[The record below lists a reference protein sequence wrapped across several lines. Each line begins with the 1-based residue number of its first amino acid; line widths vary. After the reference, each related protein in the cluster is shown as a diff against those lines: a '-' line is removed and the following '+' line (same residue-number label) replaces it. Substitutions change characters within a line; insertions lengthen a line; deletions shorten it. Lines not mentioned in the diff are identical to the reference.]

1 MSTLGAKISTL
12 VAVSLIFCCA
22 SVCRAGAVK
31 GPDQVCDVTADAALT
46 VQDYPTAIYL
56 HRKLLRSE
64 GNNALAHYHLGFA
77 YGMVGRT
84 SEEIGEYREAIRLG
98 LNTWDLFMNLG
109 LAYYD
114 RHEVAN
120 AMAALETAV
129 SLGPGHAETHF
140 NLAVVY
146 ERENRLNEALQEIIA
161 ALLLAP
167 RDLDAANTDAIICAR
182 MGDVVCARNIWTQ
195 LIRSAPD
202 YAPARANLTILN
214 GSCGGACDPDSSPQT
229 ALWSQFGSEE

>member
-1 MSTLGAKISTL
+1 MSKLGTKISTAA
-12 VAVSLIFCCA
+12 VALLIFCWVG
-22 SVCRAGAVK
+22 VCRAGAVRA
-31 GPDQVCDVTADAALT
+31 PERVCDITADAALT
-46 VQDYPTAIYL
+46 AQDYPTAIDL
-56 HRKLLRSE
+56 HRKLLRLE

-77 YGMVGRT
+77 YGMVGQI

-114 RHEVAN
+114 HREVAN
-120 AMAALETAV
+120 ATAALETAA
-129 SLGPGHAETHF
+129 SLGPGHTETHF

-182 MGDVVCARNIWTQ
+182 MGDVACARNIWTQ
-195 LIRSAPD
+195 LIQTAPD
-202 YAPARANLTILN
+202 YAPARTNLAILN
-214 GSCGGACDPDSSPQT
+214 GSCGGVCGPDSSPQT
-229 ALWSQFGSEE
+229 DLRSQFTSEE

>member
-1 MSTLGAKISTL
+1 MSKLGTKISTV
-12 VAVSLIFCCA
+12 VAVSLIFCSA
-22 SVCRAGAVK
+22 SVCRATAVK
-31 GPDQVCDVTADAALT
+31 GLDQVCDVIADAALT

-77 YGMVGRT
+77 YGMVGQ
-84 SEEIGEYREAIRLG
+84 SSDEIGEYREAIRLG

-114 RHEVAN
+114 HHEFAN
-120 AMAALETAV
+120 ATAALETAV

-161 ALLLAP
+161 ALLLSP

-182 MGDVVCARNIWTQ
+182 MGDVVCARNIWAQ

-202 YAPARANLTILN
+202 YTQLGLTSL
-214 GSCGGACDPDSSPQT
+214 S
-229 ALWSQFGSEE
+229 

>member
-1 MSTLGAKISTL
+1 MFCWGS
-12 VAVSLIFCCA
+12 VS
-22 SVCRAGAVK
+22 RAGPLRA
-31 GPDQVCDVTADAALT
+31 PEQVCDVTADTALT
-46 VQDYPTAIYL
+46 AQDYPTAIEL

-64 GNNALAHYHLGFA
+64 ARDALAHYHLGFA
-77 YGMVGRT
+77 YGMVGQI

-98 LNTWDLFMNLG
+98 LNKWDLFMNLG

-114 RHEVAN
+114 HHELPN
-120 AMAALETAV
+120 ATAALETAV

-161 ALLLAP
+161 ALLLSP

-202 YAPARANLTILN
+202 YTPARTNLAILN
-214 GSCGGACDPDSSPQT
+214 GSCGGVCGPDSNPQ
-229 ALWSQFGSEE
+229 AELLSQSGGEK